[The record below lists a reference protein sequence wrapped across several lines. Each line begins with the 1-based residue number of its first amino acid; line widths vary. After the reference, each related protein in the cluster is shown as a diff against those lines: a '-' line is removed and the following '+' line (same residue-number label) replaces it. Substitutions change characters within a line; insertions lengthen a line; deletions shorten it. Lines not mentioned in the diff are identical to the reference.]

1 MSNMYLKIADKMD
14 MITSQS
20 LFIWFWESWC
30 RPYMIESERGEAY
43 PATKVAGYK
52 VKPRNQFSKSQ

>member
-30 RPYMIESERGEAY
+30 MPYMIESERGEAY
-43 PATKVAGYK
+43 PATKSGRIQSEA
-52 VKPRNQFSKSQ
+52 